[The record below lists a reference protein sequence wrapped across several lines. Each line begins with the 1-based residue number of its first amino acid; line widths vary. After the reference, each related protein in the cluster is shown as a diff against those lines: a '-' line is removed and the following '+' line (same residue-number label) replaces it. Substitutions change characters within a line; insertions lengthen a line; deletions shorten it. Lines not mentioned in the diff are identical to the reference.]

1 MLLLLKMCFQDQWKF
16 FQFGHTGPWSL
27 SSNQE
32 QRSSSIV
39 SQRYL
44 NEVAMDGIFTDGGPV

>member
-1 MLLLLKMCFQDQWKF
+1 MCFQDQSKF